1 MSFIVVIPAR
11 YASTRL
17 PGKPLLDIVGKP
29 MIQHVYERARSSSA
43 ERVIVA
49 TDDRRIEAVVE
60 GFGGEVVMTSDQH
73 PSGTDRLEEVARKLD
88 LATDSIIVN
97 LQGDEPLLSVNAI
110 EQVAGNLQKNID
122 CGIATLCELIVNDE
136 ELSNPNVVK
145 VVRCNQGRALYFSR
159 STIPFPR
166 DKKLCASRGLWYR
179 HIGLYAYRVDVLK
192 RFVKWE
198 PSTLET
204 SESLEQLRAL
214 QNGVSI
220 HCDTVCEP
228 IPGGVDTPEDL
239 ERIRSI
245 MKNTT
250 A

>member
-1 MSFIVVIPAR
+1 LSFIVVIPAR

-17 PGKPLLDIVGKP
+17 PGKPLLDIGGKP
-29 MIQHVYERARSSSA
+29 MIQHVYERAQGSSA

-49 TDDRRIEAVVE
+49 TDDSRIEAVVA
-60 GFGGEVVMTSDQH
+60 GFGGEVVMTSDEH
-73 PSGTDRLEEVARKLD
+73 PSGTDRLEEVARKLE
-88 LATDSIIVN
+88 LATDSIVVN

-110 EQVAGNLQKNID
+110 EQVAGNLQKNND
-122 CGIATLCELIVNDE
+122 CGIATLCELIISDE
-136 ELSNPNVVK
+136 DLSNPNTVK
-145 VVRCNQGRALYFSR
+145 VVRCNESRALYFSR
-159 STIPFPR
+159 STIPYPR
-166 DKKLCASRGLWYR
+166 NEKPSAARGLWYR

-198 PSTLET
+198 PSPLET

-239 ERIRSI
+239 ERIRNI
-245 MKNTT
+245 IRNTS